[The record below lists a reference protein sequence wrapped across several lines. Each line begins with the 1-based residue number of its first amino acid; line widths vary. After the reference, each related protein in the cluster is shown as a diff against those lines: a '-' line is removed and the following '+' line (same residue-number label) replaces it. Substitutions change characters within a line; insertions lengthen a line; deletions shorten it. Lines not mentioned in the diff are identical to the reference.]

1 LEEFIVAFI
10 PVSEDEFSTGKM
22 PPVLLRPSN
31 CGKVVGKH
39 DSEAIITTVP
49 YEELP
54 KVDGKTMDGLEGV
67 ELPAVEEDA

>member
-1 LEEFIVAFI
+1 
-10 PVSEDEFSTGKM
+10 M
-22 PPVLLRPSN
+22 
-31 CGKVVGKH
+31 GKH

-54 KVDGKTMDGLEGV
+54 KVGGKTMDGLEGV